1 MPHLRSGGPL
11 FNNPHKLLC
20 RSYVV
25 DRFWLTAEIF
35 SLKSWIRYFFR
46 RIDPSIAGTFVE
58 GKAMQQFDCLKYV
71 FLLVYGLNKMTI
83 FVNFTNI
90 VIGLDFKKLLIRTSE
105 ILIRIVKYVKSIYQ
119 SMWSLFVNHLK
130 NIYWKNFILSSFGA
144 EIMILTKISSR
155 WLCLKKTIKCIMV
168 NN

>member
-1 MPHLRSGGPL
+1 M
-11 FNNPHKLLC
+11 FYNPHKLLC

-46 RIDPSIAGTFVE
+46 WIDPSIAGTFVE

-71 FLLVYGLNKMTI
+71 FLLVHGLNKMTI

-90 VIGLDFKKLLIRTSE
+90 VRGLDFKKILIKTSE
-105 ILIRIVKYVKSIYQ
+105 ILIRTVKYEKSIYQ
-119 SMWSLFVNHLK
+119 PMWSLFVNHLRD
-130 NIYWKNFILSSFGA
+130 ISWKNFILSSFGA
-144 EIMILTKISSR
+144 KIMILTKILSR
-155 WLCLKKTIKCIMV
+155 WLCLIRAIKCIMV
-168 NN
+168 ND